1 MAFLSLNKTHIAAG
15 ETFRLTFTDRDG
27 NSGDTVSY
35 TISGTGITADHF
47 DGESSLTGTVT
58 LGANGIGFKDFDTT
72 ADFPTGDEF
81 VSVAFASTGYNGI
94 ALKVYSSF
102 HYTTDEKIEQTDTFN
117 DWRKKS
123 NGLFARVDALEE
135 SKVNFRSD
143 TIIADGVNSEYTLNF
158 DAASSDTALYDVN
171 IDGITQNPLD
181 AYTIDVDAG
190 SIVFNEVPPV
200 NASISVVFK
209 YEIGSIAYTTT
220 EDGSITSQKL
230 AFGAVTETKID
241 DGVVVPS
248 KLSTGGPSWDSSGN
262 LTVTGEIVSTQID
275 TIEHGLGSIAEL
287 KLYDDLEDNRT
298 VFVRGYYSSGDGGGG
313 TFFWDAS
320 STDADN
326 GGTIIQ
332 ATGVTTGRW
341 KRVYSGAVNV
351 KWFGAKGDGSNNDQ
365 LAIQAAI
372 DAVAYGKVE
381 VPRGTYVVHSSLVL
395 DRTHLSGASTFN
407 TTIKAGPTLNDAII
421 VAGTAMPDILVKG
434 KIQDISIQGSG
445 DLSSSYTPSNPDQ
458 VGIVVEGINDTSI
471 STYEINNCRIFD
483 TESHGIW
490 LRQSVRSTI
499 TECNI
504 TRCSGFGVFLSCDGL
519 ARGTS
524 SSGGFCN
531 DNHVTSNRIK
541 QNWIGMCISSYTDF
555 SDPFNPT
562 GYSGQETVSNVIE
575 RNLIE
580 NNTAANDGTRFY
592 SPTQP
597 AVGTTTRPA
606 IGLLVKGF
614 AGQGDTYISR
624 NYFEANFTGITLIS
638 SKNVNIQYNKFS
650 LLKSIDDAAYPD
662 NGGLFIREQCE
673 YVTIQGNTFSACDNT
688 SVGTLNSGK
697 AICAA
702 PDANT
707 TFGLNI
713 LNNFSDVDGHNIFSS
728 ERINFSTLDENY
740 QSIFNVGSKSTSTAN
755 TTNSQSSIIESSAS
769 GFYTKAF
776 KIAAHGSQDT
786 TDPWLVTKI
795 RGQSSPENWLTA
807 KKGDLAIASS
817 GLFEKTTA
825 TGNAGWAKVA
835 TASTGSTT
843 ITFAWT
849 IPTTGRQ
856 SRNITVSGATADDF
870 VVVKNSG
877 TVLPDMVH
885 LKAYVSA
892 ADTVTVHLLN
902 FTAADVNISSGV
914 QLDVMV
920 IKNP

>member
-47 DGESSLTGTVT
+47 DGETSLSGTVT

-313 TFFWDAS
+313 TFFWDAA

-341 KRVYSGAVNV
+341 KRVYNDGVLNV
-351 KWFGAKGDGSNNDQ
+351 KWFGAIEGDDTLGAFNYT
-365 LAIQAAI
+365 
-372 DAVAYGKVE
+372 VF
-381 VPRGTYVVHSSLVL
+381 RGVL
-395 DRTHLSGASTFN
+395 
-407 TTIKAGPTLNDAII
+407 
-421 VAGTAMPDILVKG
+421 
-434 KIQDISIQGSG
+434 
-445 DLSSSYTPSNPDQ
+445 
-458 VGIVVEGINDTSI
+458 E
-471 STYEINNCRIFD
+471 
-483 TESHGIW
+483 
-490 LRQSVRSTI
+490 
-499 TECNI
+499 
-504 TRCSGFGVFLSCDGL
+504 
-519 ARGTS
+519 
-524 SSGGFCN
+524 
-531 DNHVTSNRIK
+531 
-541 QNWIGMCISSYTDF
+541 
-555 SDPFNPT
+555 
-562 GYSGQETVSNVIE
+562 
-575 RNLIE
+575 
-580 NNTAANDGTRFY
+580 
-592 SPTQP
+592 
-597 AVGTTTRPA
+597 
-606 IGLLVKGF
+606 
-614 AGQGDTYISR
+614 
-624 NYFEANFTGITLIS
+624 
-638 SKNVNIQYNKFS
+638 FS
-650 LLKSIDDAAYPD
+650 L
-662 NGGLFIREQCE
+662 GG
-673 YVTIQGNTFSACDNT
+673 G
-688 SVGTLNSGK
+688 
-697 AICAA
+697 
-702 PDANT
+702 
-707 TFGLNI
+707 
-713 LNNFSDVDGHNIFSS
+713 
-728 ERINFSTLDENY
+728 
-740 QSIFNVGSKSTSTAN
+740 TSTAN
-755 TTNSQSSIIESSAS
+755 FSENPSIYIPL
-769 GFYTKAF
+769 GTWYIK
-776 KIAAHGSQDT
+776 
-786 TDPWLVTKI
+786 
-795 RGQSSPENWLTA
+795 GQSVFGLTVEEM
-807 KKGDLAIASS
+807 IALTGYRYRRGLKIYGESTEVTTLVLQNVGGEHTWFYNNDNGTSDADGTNDSS
-817 GLFEKTTA
+817 TLDYLR
-825 TGNAGWAKVA
+825 VQD
-835 TASTGSTT
+835 
-843 ITFAWT
+843 ITFSSYAGLT
-849 IPTTGRQ
+849 PPLC
-856 SRNITVSGATADDF
+856 TV
-870 VVVKNSG
+870 V
-877 TVLPDMVH
+877 
-885 LKAYVSA
+885 
-892 ADTVTVHLLN
+892 
-902 FTAADVNISSGV
+902 GV
-914 QLDVMV
+914 
-920 IKNP
+920 P